1 MKAKILIVEDQFI
14 EAKSLNVILTNAG
27 YSTCTIARSV
37 TAALSIIEKEK
48 PDLVLVDI
56 FLQGEGTGIDLGK
69 ILNEKNMAFVYLSAN
84 SNRQILEEAKPT
96 RPYGFMVKPFR
107 AKDVLIMLDVAL
119 YLHRNRLTEKTII
132 PSSPTTAPVA
142 LPPEFGNLVGKSQK
156 FLESLER
163 AKMVGPTDTSVLIL
177 GESGTGKE
185 LIAHSIHKV
194 SARRYKPFV
203 VVNCGTLPGNLIES
217 DLFGHEKGSY
227 TGAVTKREGKF
238 ELADGGT
245 IFLDEIGEL
254 PLELQVKFLRV
265 LQEREI
271 EPVGGK
277 PKKIDVR
284 VLAATNKD
292 LEEEVA
298 AGRFRIDLY
307 YRLNVFPLVLPSLR
321 ERKED
326 IYLLFRKFIA
336 DFTDKYRSH
345 NLQLDAEAQSI
356 LNNYSWP
363 GNVRQLKN
371 IAEQIA
377 VLEKERTVT
386 AQNLLQYIPAES
398 NSTLPM
404 RIENTRKEDFSE
416 RDILYKVLF
425 DMKKDMLELK
435 KLVADILQNGVNSD
449 FTANPQLVNKLYRDI
464 ELPNNTDGQQHT
476 LTIHHPKTENNNFS
490 IAHDAEEVEE
500 SLSLIDK
507 ESDLIKKA
515 LKKHRGKRKLAA
527 QELGISER
535 TLYRKIKELDL

>member
-27 YSTCTIARSV
+27 YSTCSIARSV
-37 TAALSIIEKEK
+37 AAALSIIEKEK

-84 SNRQILEEAKPT
+84 SNRQILEEAKST
-96 RPYGFMVKPFR
+96 KPYGFMVKPFR

-119 YLHRNRLTEKTII
+119 YLHQHRQPDKIEIASSQKTG
-132 PSSPTTAPVA
+132 PVI
-142 LPPEFGNLVGKSQK
+142 LPPEFGNLVGKSPK
-156 FLESLER
+156 FIEALER
-163 AKMVGPTDTSVLIL
+163 AKMVGSKDTSVLIL

-203 VVNCGTLPGNLIES
+203 IVNCGTLPANLIES

-227 TGAVTKREGKF
+227 TGAISKREGKF

-271 EPVGGK
+271 EPIGGK
-277 PKKIDVR
+277 PRKINVR

-307 YRLNVFPLVLPSLR
+307 YRLNVFPLLLPSLR

-326 IYLLFRKFIA
+326 IPLLANHFLKKYSTEEGRQVPVLSTEA
-336 DFTDKYRSH
+336 TDMLMQY
-345 NLQLDAEAQSI
+345 N
-356 LNNYSWP
+356 WP
-363 GNVRQLKN
+363 GNIRELENTIQRN
-371 IAEQIA
+371 IVLANGVVIESLEIPVSKRA
-377 VLEKERTVT
+377 VNSMPNSKSGFKTMIENERDHILSVLESCNWKISGKGG
-386 AQNLLQYIPAES
+386 AAEILDINVNTL
-398 NSTLPM
+398 NS
-404 RIENTRKEDFSE
+404 RI
-416 RDILYKVLF
+416 
-425 DMKKDMLELK
+425 K
-435 KLVADILQNGVNSD
+435 KLG
-449 FTANPQLVNKLYRDI
+449 I
-464 ELPNNTDGQQHT
+464 EKGLN
-476 LTIHHPKTENNNFS
+476 
-490 IAHDAEEVEE
+490 A
-500 SLSLIDK
+500 
-507 ESDLIKKA
+507 KKN
-515 LKKHRGKRKLAA
+515 
-527 QELGISER
+527 
-535 TLYRKIKELDL
+535 

>member
-14 EAKSLNVILTNAG
+14 EAKSLNVILINAG
-27 YSTCTIARSV
+27 YSTCSIARSV

-96 RPYGFMVKPFR
+96 KPYGFMVKPFR

-119 YLHRNRLTEKTII
+119 YLHKNRQAEKINI
-132 PSSPTTAPVA
+132 PSSQKTAPVV
-142 LPPEFGNLVGKSQK
+142 LPPEFSHLVGKSRK
-156 FLESLER
+156 FLETLER
-163 AKMVGPTDTSVLIL
+163 AKMVGATDTSVLIL

-203 VVNCGTLPGNLIES
+203 VVNCGTLPSNLIES
-217 DLFGHEKGSY
+217 DLFGHEKGSF
-227 TGAVTKREGKF
+227 TGAITKREGKF
-238 ELADGGT
+238 ELADEGT

-277 PKKIDVR
+277 PKKINVR
-284 VLAATNKD
+284 MLAATNKD

-307 YRLNVFPLVLPSLR
+307 YRLNVFPLLLPPLR

-326 IYLLFRKFIA
+326 IPLLANHFLK
-336 DFTDKYRSH
+336 KYSTEEGRQVPVLST
-345 NLQLDAEAQSI
+345 EAIDMLMQY
-356 LNNYSWP
+356 NWP
-363 GNVRQLKN
+363 GNIRELENTIQRNVVLANGAVIESLEIPVSKKATNMSLNSANGFKTIIENERDHILT
-371 IAEQIA
+371 
-377 VLEKERTVT
+377 VLESCNWKISGKGG
-386 AQNLLQYIPAES
+386 AAEILDINVNTL
-398 NSTLPM
+398 NS
-404 RIENTRKEDFSE
+404 R
-416 RDILYKVLF
+416 
-425 DMKKDMLELK
+425 MKK
-435 KLVADILQNGVNSD
+435 
-449 FTANPQLVNKLYRDI
+449 
-464 ELPNNTDGQQHT
+464 
-476 LTIHHPKTENNNFS
+476 
-490 IAHDAEEVEE
+490 
-500 SLSLIDK
+500 
-507 ESDLIKKA
+507 
-515 LKKHRGKRKLAA
+515 
-527 QELGISER
+527 LGIE
-535 TLYRKIKELDL
+535 KK

>member
-14 EAKSLNVILTNAG
+14 EAKSLNVILINAG
-27 YSTCTIARSV
+27 YSTCSIARSV
-37 TAALSIIEKEK
+37 AAALSVIEKEK

-96 RPYGFMVKPFR
+96 KPYGFMVKPFR

-119 YLHRNRLTEKTII
+119 YLHKNRQAEKITTT
-132 PSSPTTAPVA
+132 SSQKISPVV
-142 LPPEFGNLVGKSQK
+142 LPPEFRHLVGKSRK
-156 FLESLER
+156 FVEILEQ
-163 AKMVGPTDTSVLIL
+163 AKMVGATDTSVLIL

-185 LIAHSIHKV
+185 LIAHSIHNV
-194 SARRYKPFV
+194 SARRHKPFV
-203 VVNCGTLPGNLIES
+203 VVNCGTLPANLIES

-271 EPVGGK
+271 EPIGGK
-277 PKKIDVR
+277 PRKISVR

-307 YRLNVFPLVLPSLR
+307 YRLNVFPLVLPPLR

-326 IYLLFRKFIA
+326 IPLLANHFLK
-336 DFTDKYRSH
+336 KYSTEEGREVPALS
-345 NLQLDAEAQSI
+345 AEATDRLIQY
-356 LNNYSWP
+356 NWP
-363 GNVRQLKN
+363 GNIRELENTIQRNIVLAKGAVIESLEIPVSKN
-371 IAEQIA
+371 
-377 VLEKERTVT
+377 T
-386 AQNLLQYIPAES
+386 ANITSS
-398 NSTLPM
+398 NKNGFKTL
-404 RIENTRKEDFSE
+404 IENE
-416 RDILYKVLF
+416 RDHILAALDSCNWKISGKGGAAEMLDINVNTLNSR
-425 DMKKDMLELK
+425 MKK
-435 KLVADILQNGVNSD
+435 
-449 FTANPQLVNKLYRDI
+449 
-464 ELPNNTDGQQHT
+464 
-476 LTIHHPKTENNNFS
+476 
-490 IAHDAEEVEE
+490 
-500 SLSLIDK
+500 
-507 ESDLIKKA
+507 
-515 LKKHRGKRKLAA
+515 
-527 QELGISER
+527 LGIEKR
-535 TLYRKIKELDL
+535 

>member
-27 YSTCTIARSV
+27 YSTCSIARSV

-84 SNRQILEEAKPT
+84 SNRQILEEAKST
-96 RPYGFMVKPFR
+96 KPYGFMVKPFR

-119 YLHRNRLTEKTII
+119 YLHKNRLTEKINI
-132 PSSPTTAPVA
+132 PSSQKAVPVV
-142 LPPEFGNLVGKSQK
+142 LPPEFSSLVGKSRK
-156 FLESLER
+156 FLEILEK

-194 SARRYKPFV
+194 SARRYKPFI
-203 VVNCGTLPGNLIES
+203 VVNCGALAASLIES
-217 DLFGHEKGSY
+217 DLFGHEKGSF
-227 TGAVTKREGKF
+227 TGAITKREGKF

-307 YRLNVFPLVLPSLR
+307 YRLNVFPLVLPPLR

-326 IYLLFRKFIA
+326 IPPLANYFLKKYSTEERRQVPVLSTEAA
-336 DFTDKYRSH
+336 DMLMQYD
-345 NLQLDAEAQSI
+345 
-356 LNNYSWP
+356 WP
-363 GNVRQLKN
+363 GNIRELENTIQRNIVLTNNAVIESMEIPVSKRAANSAPGSKN
-371 IAEQIA
+371 GFRTMIENEREHILA
-377 VLEKERTVT
+377 VLESCNWKISGKGG
-386 AQNLLQYIPAES
+386 AAEILDINVNTL
-398 NSTLPM
+398 NS
-404 RIENTRKEDFSE
+404 R
-416 RDILYKVLF
+416 
-425 DMKKDMLELK
+425 MKK
-435 KLVADILQNGVNSD
+435 
-449 FTANPQLVNKLYRDI
+449 
-464 ELPNNTDGQQHT
+464 
-476 LTIHHPKTENNNFS
+476 
-490 IAHDAEEVEE
+490 
-500 SLSLIDK
+500 
-507 ESDLIKKA
+507 
-515 LKKHRGKRKLAA
+515 
-527 QELGISER
+527 LGIER
-535 TLYRKIKELDL
+535 K

>member
-1 MKAKILIVEDQFI
+1 MLKAKILIVEDQFI

-37 TAALSIIEKEK
+37 VAALSIIEKEK

-56 FLQGEGTGIDLGK
+56 FLQGEETGIDLGK
-69 ILNEKNMAFVYLSAN
+69 VLNEKDMAFVYLSAN

-96 RPYGFMVKPFR
+96 KPYGFMVKPFR

-119 YLHRNRLTEKTII
+119 YLHKNRMTEKVNI
-132 PSSPTTAPVA
+132 PSSAQRAAPVI
-142 LPPEFGNLVGKSQK
+142 LPPEFGNLVGKSPK
-156 FLESLER
+156 FLETLER
-163 AKMVGPTDTSVLIL
+163 AKMVGSTDTSVLIL

-194 SARRYKPFV
+194 SARRYKPFI
-203 VVNCGTLPGNLIES
+203 VVNCGTLPANLVES

-271 EPVGGK
+271 EPIGGK

-284 VLAATNKD
+284 ILAATNKD

-307 YRLNVFPLVLPSLR
+307 YRLNVFPLLMPSLR

-326 IYLLFRKFIA
+326 VPLLANHFLKKYGA
-336 DFTDKYRSH
+336 LEGKQPPELSAAATDML
-345 NLQLDAEAQSI
+345 LQYD
-356 LNNYSWP
+356 WP
-363 GNVRQLKN
+363 GNIRELENAIQRNIVIANSAIIESLDIPVSKRVATTLPNSKN
-371 IAEQIA
+371 GFKTMIENERDHILE
-377 VLEKERTVT
+377 VLESCNWKVSGKGG
-386 AQNLLQYIPAES
+386 AAEILDINVNTL
-398 NSTLPM
+398 NS
-404 RIENTRKEDFSE
+404 RI
-416 RDILYKVLF
+416 
-425 DMKKDMLELK
+425 K
-435 KLVADILQNGVNSD
+435 KLG
-449 FTANPQLVNKLYRDI
+449 I
-464 ELPNNTDGQQHT
+464 E
-476 LTIHHPKTENNNFS
+476 
-490 IAHDAEEVEE
+490 
-500 SLSLIDK
+500 
-507 ESDLIKKA
+507 
-515 LKKHRGKRKLAA
+515 RK
-527 QELGISER
+527 
-535 TLYRKIKELDL
+535 

>member
-1 MKAKILIVEDQFI
+1 MSNSTLNRIALKAKILIVEDQFI

-27 YSTCTIARSV
+27 YSTCSIARSV
-37 TAALSIIEKEK
+37 AAALSIIEKEK

-96 RPYGFMVKPFR
+96 KPYGFMVKPFR

-119 YLHRNRLTEKTII
+119 YLHKNRQTEEDNITSSKKTESVVL
-132 PSSPTTAPVA
+132 PTEFSS
-142 LPPEFGNLVGKSQK
+142 LVGKSQK
-156 FLESLER
+156 FIEALER
-163 AKMVGPTDTSVLIL
+163 AKIVGSTDTSVLIL

-194 SARRYKPFV
+194 SARRNKPFI
-203 VVNCGTLPGNLIES
+203 VVNCGTLPTNLIES

-227 TGAVTKREGKF
+227 TGAIARREGKF

-277 PKKIDVR
+277 PKKINVR

-292 LEEEVA
+292 LDEEVA

-307 YRLNVFPLVLPSLR
+307 YRLNVFPLVLPPLR

-326 IYLLFRKFIA
+326 IPLLANYFLK
-336 DFTDKYRSH
+336 KYSTEEGRQVPELS
-345 NLQLDAEAQSI
+345 AEATDMLTQ
-356 LNNYSWP
+356 YSWP
-363 GNVRQLKN
+363 GNIRELENTIERNVVLNKSKILDSIEMPNPKITTLPNPTAANRFKTMLEN
-371 IAEQIA
+371 ERDHILA
-377 VLEKERTVT
+377 VLESCNWKISGKGG
-386 AQNLLQYIPAES
+386 AAEILDINANTL
-398 NSTLPM
+398 NSK
-404 RIENTRKEDFSE
+404 I
-416 RDILYKVLF
+416 
-425 DMKKDMLELK
+425 K
-435 KLVADILQNGVNSD
+435 KLA
-449 FTANPQLVNKLYRDI
+449 I
-464 ELPNNTDGQQHT
+464 EKE
-476 LTIHHPKTENNNFS
+476 I
-490 IAHDAEEVEE
+490 IAR
-500 SLSLIDK
+500 
-507 ESDLIKKA
+507 KK
-515 LKKHRGKRKLAA
+515 
-527 QELGISER
+527 S
-535 TLYRKIKELDL
+535 